1 MKLTGV
7 ILTFNCERLVQKA
20 IDKIPKNILHEIICI
35 DDASIDNTKEV
46 VEKNN
51 ILFFTHE
58 HKGYGGNLFEG
69 LKIAFNRGATHVIE
83 IHGDGQY
90 DLNRII
96 DVKEMLEKDNTIC
109 RIIL

>member
-7 ILTFNCERLVQKA
+7 ILTYNCERLVQKA

-51 ILFFTHE
+51 ILFFTH
-58 HKGYGGNLFEG
+58 
-69 LKIAFNRGATHVIE
+69 
-83 IHGDGQY
+83 
-90 DLNRII
+90 
-96 DVKEMLEKDNTIC
+96 
-109 RIIL
+109 